1 MLGKTHMAVG
11 IAATLACT
19 CPKTVAELSMAVAI
33 GTVGALIPDIDVES
47 SESCRKANGAILLLS
62 AISAAV
68 AALDY
73 FMGIKILEDVAGNSD
88 AARIFAGVLLFVGT
102 CVFGKKQP
110 HRSFM
115 HSFLAL
121 ALLDGSLALAF
132 PLFLPYFTV
141 GFLSHLV
148 LDLCNQKGLKLF
160 YPCKYGVCLGWF
172 RAHGWA
178 DRLLCTAGCAAALLL
193 SVKAFWEMFLG
204 KL

>member
-1 MLGKTHMAVG
+1 MREKPIYLDPPGSRRNRGRGRQRRQSTRGAG
-11 IAATLACT
+11 W
-19 CPKTVAELSMAVAI
+19 VA
-33 GTVGALIPDIDVES
+33 
-47 SESCRKANGAILLLS
+47 
-62 AISAAV
+62 
-68 AALDY
+68 
-73 FMGIKILEDVAGNSD
+73 
-88 AARIFAGVLLFVGT
+88 VLL
-102 CVFGKKQP
+102 
-110 HRSFM
+110 
-115 HSFLAL
+115 LAL

-193 SVKAFWEMFLG
+193 SVKSFWEMFLG